1 MRYNPV
7 RYEITTIIEADMTK
21 IVIIVLLIAMI
32 VTLGI
37 GLYQLLK
44 TPDERD
50 KGDKVVKALTW
61 RISIWVVLFGFILL
75 SLKLGWIVPS
85 NSVHP
90 INFNKEQSKR
100 IEQKELQNE

>member
-1 MRYNPV
+1 
-7 RYEITTIIEADMTK
+7 MTK
-21 IVIIVLLIAMI
+21 YVIIVLLIAMI
-32 VTLGI
+32 VSLGV
-37 GLYQLLK
+37 GLFHLLK

-50 KGDKVVKALTW
+50 SGDKLVKALTW
-61 RISIWVVLFGFILL
+61 RIGIWVFLFGFIIL

-100 IEQKELQNE
+100 IDEKEANM